1 MITITVSNQRGG
13 VGKTTTTLTLA
24 RHLAER
30 GRRVLV
36 IDTDSQGSVY
46 LALGL
51 HPQGWLHQFVND
63 GLSINRVATNVHE
76 RIDIICSDRR
86 TMRVEVSLGAA
97 TAKEMLFCSL
107 LSCVEQ
113 RYDAVL
119 FDVAP
124 SISHLQSCAIA
135 YTKNVIVPV
144 AMDALS
150 IEGARSSLQTIE
162 VLNHF
167 LRLGCRCLG
176 FLPTMVDHRL
186 SATELVLNALNSQSA
201 SSGIPVLRGI
211 RTDQAVNRALRK
223 QKFLHDFD
231 RRSKAL
237 EDYGVACTEI
247 LRLLGHH
254 DEQTDTLPAR

>member
-1 MITITVSNQRGG
+1 MIAITISNQRGG

-24 RHLAER
+24 RTLAEL

-36 IDTDSQGSVY
+36 VDTDSQGSVY

-51 HPQGWLHQFVND
+51 EPAGWLHQFVND
-63 GLSINRVATNVHE
+63 GLSISHVATKVHE
-76 RIDIICSDRR
+76 RIDVICSDRR
-86 TMRVEVSLGAA
+86 TMRVEVTLGAA
-97 TAKEMLFCSL
+97 TAKEMAFHSL
-107 LSCVEQ
+107 LALAEQ
-113 RYDAVL
+113 KYDAIL

-135 YTKNVIVPV
+135 YTKNIVVPV

-167 LRLGCRCLG
+167 LRLGCRCIG
-176 FLPTMVDHRL
+176 FLPTMVDYRL
-186 SATELVLNALNSQSA
+186 SATDLVLNALRSQSDA
-201 SSGIPVLRGI
+201 SGIAVLHAI
-211 RTDQAVNRALRK
+211 RTDQAVNKALRR
-223 QKFLHDFD
+223 QKFLQDFD

-237 EDYGVACTEI
+237 EDYQIACNEI
-247 LRLLGHH
+247 LTLLAEGH
-254 DEQTDTLPAR
+254 EQTQKAAST

>member
-1 MITITVSNQRGG
+1 MITMTISNQRGG

-24 RHLAER
+24 RSLAEH

-51 HPQGWLHQFVND
+51 NPQGWLHQFVND
-63 GLSINRVATNVHE
+63 GLSITRVATKVHD
-76 RIDIICSDRR
+76 RVDVICSDRR
-86 TMRVEVSLGAA
+86 TMRVEVTLGAA
-97 TAKEMLFCSL
+97 TAKEMTFYSL

-113 RYDAVL
+113 RYDAIL

-135 YTKNVIVPV
+135 YTKNVVVPV

-167 LRLGCRCLG
+167 LRLGCRCIG
-176 FLPTMVDHRL
+176 FLPTMVDNRL
-186 SATELVLNALNSQSA
+186 SATELVLNALKSQSE
-201 SSGIPVLRGI
+201 SSGIAVLHAI
-211 RTDQAVNRALRK
+211 RTDQAVNKALRK

-237 EDYGVACTEI
+237 EDYEAACNEI
-247 LRLLGHH
+247 LTLLGHR
-254 DEQTDTLPAR
+254 DEQTQTIAAR